1 MEIFETRRNRGGYF
15 KPIEDRY
22 ENWLSIGTF
31 FVNKK
36 KRVCLANYLT
46 DYYFNHQNEQ
56 KNLAEMCEMRLKHY
70 SLRMR

>member
-36 KRVCLANYLT
+36 NV
-46 DYYFNHQNEQ
+46 FV
-56 KNLAEMCEMRLKHY
+56 
-70 SLRMR
+70 